1 MGKATGKRDEDGESM
16 QRHLALELAST
27 IRHDGS
33 GGVADD
39 LDTVPD
45 TARWLASVADLLPG
59 AQVLGSGADEDLR
72 DQVLALRGA
81 VRALLARA
89 VRPGPPSP
97 ADAHRLLPAE
107 QALERLNS
115 AASREPVVPRLRWD
129 EGDVP
134 VVELRS
140 GGGACDTRVVAAMA
154 RSAIALLHGPDRE
167 RLRACTAPRC
177 VRYFVQSHGRQ
188 QWCGTACGNRA
199 RAARHYERQV
209 LARSAARPLRSVV
222 ES

>member
-1 MGKATGKRDEDGESM
+1 VGKTTGKRDEDGEAM

-59 AQVLGSGADEDLR
+59 TGGFEAGIGEDLR

-81 VRALLARA
+81 VRALFARA
-89 VRPGPPSP
+89 VLPGPPSP
-97 ADAHRLLPAE
+97 ADSHRLLPAE
-107 QALERLNS
+107 QALDRLNAS
-115 AASREPVVPRLRWD
+115 AAREPVVPHLRWD

-140 GGGACDTRVVAAMA
+140 CGGASDTRVVAALA
-154 RSAIALLHGPDRE
+154 RAAIAFLDGPDRE

-177 VRYFVQSHGRQ
+177 VRYFVQAHGRQ

-209 LARSAARPLRSVV
+209 LARTGPQAVRTIV

>member
-1 MGKATGKRDEDGESM
+1 MR
-16 QRHLALELAST
+16 RHVALELAST

-45 TARWLASVADLLPG
+45 TARWLASVADLLPAPHRFDAG
-59 AQVLGSGADEDLR
+59 EGVDEDLR

-81 VRALLARA
+81 VRALFARA

-97 ADAHRLLPAE
+97 ADAHRLLPAG
-107 QALERLNS
+107 QALERLN
-115 AASREPVVPRLRWD
+115 AAAAREPVVPRLRWD

-140 GGGACDTRVVAAMA
+140 GGAVPDSRAVAALA
-154 RSAIALLHGPDRE
+154 RSAVAFLGGPDRE

-177 VRYFVQSHGRQ
+177 ARYFVQAHGRQ

-209 LARSAARPLRSVV
+209 LLRAGAQPVRTIV